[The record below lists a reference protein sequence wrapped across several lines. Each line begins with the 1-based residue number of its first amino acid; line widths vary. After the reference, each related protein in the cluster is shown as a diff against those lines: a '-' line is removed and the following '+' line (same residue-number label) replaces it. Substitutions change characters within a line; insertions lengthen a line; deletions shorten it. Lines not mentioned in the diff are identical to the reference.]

1 MWLDHRLLVMS
12 KPPSK
17 DEPQARAEASFKR
30 KEMQA
35 RDGAKAMAEYEAQQL
50 ATQKKTARLRALR
63 EEKEAKEAEAA
74 EAAASAKAAGV
85 KDKGAKPATPKTAG
99 TKAAGPKPRMAKKR

>member
-1 MWLDHRLLVMS
+1 MS

-63 EEKEAKEAEAA
+63 EEKEAKEA
-74 EAAASAKAAGV
+74 ASAKAAGV
-85 KDKGAKPATPKTAG
+85 KDKGAKSATPKTAG